1 MLTSMKFARGII
13 LVFVLSAGCIREDA
27 QVKDRTTSENF
38 SLTSKGF
45 KQGDM
50 IPSKYTC
57 DGKDVSPPLSWGI
70 VPDGTK
76 TLTLIVDDPDAP
88 GGIFTHWVLFNL
100 PATVTNLP
108 EGVPRLDRLDGG
120 GIQGKNDFG
129 GKGYNGPCPPKRH
142 TYRFILYALDTELT
156 LKPGATRENVLKA
169 MEGHILARAELDGK
183 YGK

>member
-1 MLTSMKFARGII
+1 MITEK
-13 LVFVLSAGCIREDA
+13 
-27 QVKDRTTSENF
+27 F
-38 SLTSKGF
+38 SLNSKGF

-57 DGKDVSPPLSWGI
+57 DGEDVSPPLSWGI

-76 TLTLIVDDPDAP
+76 TLALIMDDPDAP
-88 GGIFTHWVLFNL
+88 GGIFTHWVIFNL

-129 GKGYNGPCPPKRH
+129 RKGYGGPCPPKRH